1 MALTLKGGL
10 LAIRTQI
17 ILKINVLSLHKSKNH
32 NNNHRR
38 KDNQDVADLS
48 SEKVVVMDTK
58 VEGYEQ

>member
-1 MALTLKGGL
+1 MALTLKGGQ

-17 ILKINVLSLHKSKNH
+17 ILKINVLSLYKSKNH

-38 KDNQDVADLS
+38 EDNRDAAALFN
-48 SEKVVVMDTK
+48 EKVVVMDTK